1 MLYNLNM
8 NSADFARIRAFLAVA
23 ETLSFSRAAEELGIT
38 SSAISQTVKAL
49 EARLGQQLF
58 QRTTRTVSLTDAGIL
73 LRERMRPALDEIDRA
88 LTQSRDAAGRP
99 SGIVRIVSFRSAG
112 EKFILPILRELRR
125 DLPEVTLDITL
136 DDGLD
141 DPVAGGF
148 DLALRIGEVIARD
161 MIALPLGEELRQI
174 AVAAP
179 DYLSRHG
186 TPDHPRALL
195 SHDCICWRWP
205 GQQHPFPWEFFDNGR
220 WFSITPSGGLIVND
234 KPMALQM
241 ALDGLGIAFCIE
253 DTVRGH
259 IQNGQLVS
267 LLEQWSAP
275 FPGFYICYPRQR
287 QMPAATRAVIERIR
301 AGTGQESRLLRD
313 RSSVR

>member
-1 MLYNLNM
+1 MLHNLLM
-8 NSADFARIRAFLAVA
+8 KPADFVRIRAFLAVA
-23 ETLSFSRAAEELGIT
+23 ETLNFSRAAEELGIT
-38 SSAISQTVKAL
+38 SSAISQTVRAL
-49 EARLGQQLF
+49 EAHLGQQLF
-58 QRTTRTVSLTDAGIL
+58 RRTTRTVSLTDEGIR
-73 LRERMRPALDEIDRA
+73 LRERMRPLLEEMDRA

-99 SGIVRIVSFRSAG
+99 SGNVRIVSFRSAG
-112 EKFILPILRELRR
+112 EKFILPILPALRR

-148 DLALRIGEVIARD
+148 DLALRIGEVIAQD
-161 MIALPLGEELRQI
+161 MIAVPLGGELRQI

-195 SHDCICWRWP
+195 SHQCICWRWP
-205 GQQHPFPWEFFDNGR
+205 GQNHPFPWEFFEKGR

-234 KPMALQM
+234 KSMALQM

-253 DTVRGH
+253 DTVQSYLQTGM
-259 IQNGQLVS
+259 LVP
-267 LLEQWSAP
+267 LLEHWSAP
-275 FPGFYICYPRQR
+275 FPGFYLSYPRQP

-301 AGTGQESRLLRD
+301 AGRGGRRSTGT
-313 RSSVR
+313 